1 MHTDTA
7 FAHIGS
13 NGISTK
19 VDRVLNQQ
27 SPRSM
32 AHKVEG
38 DFDACALLL
47 ARVDFKWLM
56 AGQGWW
62 IDPHRFQNDLPY
74 ADAVLHLALAS
85 QSLPLRKCAASIRA
99 QLAHPASV

>member
-1 MHTDTA
+1 MHTDKA
-7 FAHIGS
+7 FAHVGS
-13 NGISTK
+13 NGISNK
-19 VDRVLNQQ
+19 ADRVLNQQ

-32 AHKVEG
+32 ADKEEA

-62 IDPHRFQNDLPY
+62 IDPHRFQHDLSY
-74 ADAVLHLALAS
+74 ADAVLRLALAS
-85 QSLPLRKCAASIRA
+85 QSLPLRKCAASIRS
-99 QLAHPASV
+99 QLAYPASV